1 MNLAPKTELH
11 KVEFTFSGVFTFD
24 CFGSDREAG
33 PEPMMAYYCLRP
45 SGTVAMASTWI
56 RNEDKQWVFTRLPQW
71 LEKLIEEQIA
81 AGLRK
86 ERAQQAASMRET
98 A

>member
-1 MNLAPKTELH
+1 MNKAPMTELH

-45 SGTVAMASTWI
+45 SGTVTMASIWI
-56 RNEDKQWVFTRLPQW
+56 RNKDKQWITTKLPRWQ
-71 LEKLIEEQIA
+71 EVMIENVIED
-81 AGLRK
+81 GLRK
-86 ERAQQAASMRET
+86 EGVAYRERIRAEA
-98 A
+98 